1 MKQFYISKFSEKYY
15 QNYNDDL
22 ELKRHLSVTTID
34 QGIILPARETAIG
47 DEFFYH
53 GGVLDSNNNF
63 VPLSATK
70 RHCTVKALLSGYEL
84 TEEPQ
89 YCDETVIYGGI
100 LYEHYGHVLLESI
113 SRLWYYIKHNPHHY
127 RVVFNFVPRAYGK
140 FKDFFDLLDIPY
152 NEQTFI
158 TKPTRYKQVIIPEQS
173 YYYGSV
179 CHREWLTPINYMAS
193 KIPAGKYKKIFLSR
207 LKLQRNPLFNEQA
220 FFNIFKQN
228 GYQIVYPET
237 LSLQGQISLCKVAN
251 SLAAWEGTLALQ
263 AVFCPNGAERIILNR
278 AIEPDVFHRFMEQL
292 KDLPTT
298 HIDCSLN
305 PIPVSH
311 IHGPWIVG
319 FTSELQEFCS
329 DRNWKH
335 KGNVNFVPYRA
346 LLKFHQEWALR
357 NPYQRVDI
365 PFDELHYCQSKIK
378 TKLPK
383 TIKGIF
389 FQILACFTFGQLRK
403 HMRHKSK
410 NI

>member
-1 MKQFYISKFSEKYY
+1 MKKLIKFEAIKACHNTLYLAIAIVISLILLIHMLYSFNYYHPSYVTKQQNNAKTQLQTNQNLNDEIMLSYQRIAGNISWQDIY
-15 QNYNDDL
+15 QNYNEIDSYNQGMITDLDYDSQSNIDYRNYQLKYQINPDDNSGGNWL
-22 ELKRHLSVTTID
+22 INLYDGFLKYVVIVIIIFSSLN
-34 QGIILPARETAIG
+34 IILV
-47 DEFFYH
+47 EF
-53 GGVLDSNNNF
+53 
-63 VPLSATK
+63 
-70 RHCTVKALLSGYEL
+70 
-84 TEEPQ
+84 Q
-89 YCDETVIYGGI
+89 
-100 LYEHYGHVLLESI
+100 
-113 SRLWYYIKHNPHHY
+113 
-127 RVVFNFVPRAYGK
+127 
-140 FKDFFDLLDIPY
+140 
-152 NEQTFI
+152 EQT
-158 TKPTRYKQVIIPEQS
+158 S
-173 YYYGSV
+173 
-179 CHREWLTPINYMAS
+179 NYLFCLGYS
-193 KIPAGKYKKIFLSR
+193 YKKIFLSR

-220 FFNIFKQN
+220 VCNIFKQN
-228 GYQIVYPET
+228 GYKIVYPET
-237 LSLQGQISLCKVAN
+237 LSLQEQISLCKGAS

-319 FTSELQEFCS
+319 FTSELQEFCR

-403 HMRHKSK
+403 HLRHKSK